1 MSVRIFTGVLFA
13 VERCVLSGAGY
24 CKGPA
29 QGAELRRNI
38 QQPAFCIIFS
48 CYTIYIL
55 FYNMES
61 KASVIP
67 MRELEQGIAL
77 PMMVGRERVGANGEK
92 TEARMCRGKIT
103 IRKAREFRRAG
114 EPRQL
119 YGKIVR

>member
-1 MSVRIFTGVLFA
+1 
-13 VERCVLSGAGY
+13 
-24 CKGPA
+24 
-29 QGAELRRNI
+29 
-38 QQPAFCIIFS
+38 
-48 CYTIYIL
+48 
-55 FYNMES
+55 MES

-92 TEARMCRGKIT
+92 AEAQMCRGKNT

-114 EPRQL
+114 EPRQQ

>member
-1 MSVRIFTGVLFA
+1 M
-13 VERCVLSGAGY
+13 ERCVLSGAGY

-38 QQPAFCIIFS
+38 QQPAFCIVFS

-77 PMMVGRERVGANGEK
+77 PMMVGAGA
-92 TEARMCRGKIT
+92 RR
-103 IRKAREFRRAG
+103 RKR
-114 EPRQL
+114 
-119 YGKIVR
+119 